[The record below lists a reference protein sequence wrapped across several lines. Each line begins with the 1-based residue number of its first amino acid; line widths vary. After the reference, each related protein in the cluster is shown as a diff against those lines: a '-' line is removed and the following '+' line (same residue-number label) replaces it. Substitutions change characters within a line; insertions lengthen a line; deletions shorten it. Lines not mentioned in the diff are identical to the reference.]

1 MTISLEK
8 GQKVEL
14 EKGLAKIKVAL
25 GWDTQKYQGA
35 ANFDL
40 DASAFLLD
48 KQGKLAS
55 DGDIVFYGMQKTPD
69 GKLAHKSG
77 AIIHSGDD
85 LTGGGDK
92 DNEIITVELDKVPS
106 AVDKIVFPV
115 TIYEYDKRK
124 QNFGMVSKAFVRV
137 IDPNNNNKELLRYDL
152 GEDYSTQTSVIVAE
166 VYRHNGDWKFH
177 AVGQGIHGGIKDI
190 IKSYGLPV

>member
-1 MTISLEK
+1 MVLSLEK

-14 EKGLAKIKVAL
+14 EKGLTKIKVAL

-55 DGDIVFYGMQKTPD
+55 EEDIVFYGMQKTPD

-77 AIIHSGDD
+77 SIIHSGDD

-106 AVDKIVFPV
+106 IVDKIVFAV
-115 TIYEYDKRK
+115 TIYEWEKRK
-124 QNFGMVSKAFVRV
+124 QNMGMVSKSFTRIVDATT
-137 IDPNNNNKELLRYDL
+137 NKELLRYDL
-152 GEDYSTQTSVIVAE
+152 GEDYSTQTSVVVAE
-166 VYRHNGDWKFH
+166 VYKHNGDWKFH
-177 AVGQGIHGGIKDI
+177 AVGQGIHGGLKDI

>member
-1 MTISLEK
+1 MSLNLEK

-14 EKGLAKIKVAL
+14 EKGLTKIKVAL

-48 KQGKLAS
+48 KTGKLPS
-55 DGDIVFYGMQKTPD
+55 DEDIVFYGMQKTPD
-69 GKLAHKSG
+69 GKLKHKSG
-77 AIIHSGDD
+77 SIIHSGDD

-92 DNEIITVELDKVPS
+92 DNEIITVELDKLP
-106 AVDKIVFPV
+106 ATVDKIVFPV

-124 QNFGMVSKAFVRV
+124 QNFGMVSKAFARV
-137 IDPNNNNKELLRYDL
+137 VDAGTNKEILKYDL
-152 GEDYSTQTSVIVAE
+152 GEDYSTQTSVIVCE

-177 AVGQGIHGGIKDI
+177 AVGQGIHGGLKDI
-190 IKSYGLPV
+190 IKSYGLQV

>member
-14 EKGLAKIKVAL
+14 EKGLTKIKVAL

-48 KQGKLAS
+48 KQGKLTS
-55 DGDIVFYGMQKTPD
+55 DEDIVFYGMQKTG
-69 GKLAHKSG
+69 GKLVHKSG

-85 LTGGGDK
+85 LTGGGEK

-106 AVDKIVFPV
+106 TVDKIVFPV
-115 TIYEYDKRK
+115 NIYEYEKRK
-124 QNFGMVSKAFVRV
+124 QNFGMVSRSFIRL
-137 IDPNNNNKELLRYDL
+137 IDASNNKELLRYDL

-177 AVGQGIHGGIKDI
+177 AVGQGIHGGLRDI